1 MEEEFKIPEFDK
13 EEFLRREKRKAKTTF
28 VSFLFGIVMA
38 IICHFLWLNLDA
50 SIRWPLCFF
59 LAIASIGFMAKILQ
73 ILNIDISQFSKK
85 EWAGS
90 IAFYFF
96 TWLAV
101 FILSLNPP
109 FYDASPPKIELVLL
123 PEMQQNGSILV
134 LAHITDNVGLR
145 DVHIKID
152 NTSYEM
158 EKDGTVYMFNYSGKN
173 ANFEVIAIDKN
184 GNEARKEGK
193 LLFEK
198 DLIKVILPEKERLN
212 STDKIEIWVKKNI
225 SKENF
230 RVFYRINGYEINAT
244 KDREENEYVV
254 YVTTPAY
261 EGWKNDSLNE
271 IEVYV
276 EVIHYFAG
284 IDKKY
289 SNLIYG
295 GNYTIKTT
303 MDENIGIEKSPQIKD
318 LPKPHGLRTPGFE
331 LMILFLAVAI
341 ILAKRR
347 HRVQKR

>member
-13 EEFLRREKRKAKTTF
+13 EEFLKEEKRKAKTTF

-38 IICHFLWLNLDA
+38 IICHFLWLSLDA

-96 TWLAV
+96 TWLAI

-123 PEMQQNGSILV
+123 PEIQQNGSILV
-134 LAHITDNVGLR
+134 LAHITDNAGLR

-158 EKDGTVYMFNYSGKN
+158 EKDGTVYVFNYSGKN
-173 ANFEVIAIDKN
+173 ADFEVVAIDEN
-184 GNEARKEGK
+184 GNEASKNGKFLFKE
-193 LLFEK
+193 
-198 DLIKVILPEKERLN
+198 DLIKVETEKERL
-212 STDKIEIWVKKNI
+212 SSDDKIEIWVMKNI

-244 KDREENEYVV
+244 KDGEENGYIA
-254 YVTTPAY
+254 YITTPAY
-261 EGWKNDSLNE
+261 EGWEKNSQNE

-295 GNYTIKTT
+295 GIYKINTT
-303 MDENIGIEKSPQIKD
+303 EDENIGVEESPQIKD

-331 LMILFLAVAI
+331 FAVLVLAIAI

-347 HRVQKR
+347 HRARRQ